1 MVQALSRRAEEE
13 RERAAEEAK
22 ALTDRAED
30 ENPGLYRRDKLWM
43 PHAPG
48 VAVIRGHLL
57 VDVASFFGNCD
68 ITVREHNAPTTN
80 RSLQGKGR
88 DIVEASEDKET
99 NQVFMRWYDQVQV
112 QIDKFYPPPD
122 TNDVENP
129 GEGTLC
135 GMRGAHGNAMCG
147 LILFLGTTG
156 EPGAGRVDKQ
166 CKYWFYSD
174 LGFPGK
180 NIWDIGDTPFRMVR
194 VPTEPA
200 PDIYEVMLRFN
211 LKRGKKT
218 AEHFRDNFKKN
229 VQSWTV
235 RHTLFEGFDW
245 GSLQNVSPEPSV
257 DDEPELPD
265 PADSGEDSDLTD
277 LSDMSAACERRFA
290 EAQARVGRANTLV
303 EAQAAFERGMA
314 EDQADRERGFAE
326 DRAADSEG
334 ITKAMADRD
343 RRHAVRAAREGKR
356 KAEIQPTDERGHA
369 EAAEENEE
377 SQTES
382 GGTMVPE
389 EEGDSEGE
397 PRRDITRLAPEFLRR
412 GGKL

>member
-1 MVQALSRRAEEE
+1 MIQALFRRAEEE
-13 RERAAEEAK
+13 REREAEEAR

-30 ENPGLYRRDKLWM
+30 ENPGLYRQDKLWM

-57 VDVASFFGNCD
+57 VDVASFFRDCD

-88 DIVEASEDKET
+88 DIIELGEDKEI

-122 TNDVENP
+122 TIDIEHP
-129 GEGTLC
+129 GEGILC

-156 EPGAGRVDKQ
+156 EPEAERVDKQ
-166 CKYWFYSD
+166 CKYWFYSAS
-174 LGFPGK
+174 GFPGK

-194 VPTEPA
+194 VPAEPA
-200 PDIYEVMLRFN
+200 PDIYEIMLRFN

-229 VQSWTV
+229 VKSWTV
-235 RHTLFEGFDW
+235 RATLFQGFDW
-245 GSLQNVSPEPSV
+245 GSLQNVSPELSE
-257 DDEPELPD
+257 DDERELPD

-290 EAQARVGRANTLV
+290 ELQAQVGRANTLA
-303 EAQAAFERGMA
+303 EAQAAFDRKWA
-314 EDQADRERGFAE
+314 ED
-326 DRAADSEG
+326 
-334 ITKAMADRD
+334 TVDRD

-356 KAEIQPTDERGHA
+356 KAEIQPTNERGHT

-382 GGTMVPE
+382 SGTMMPE
-389 EEGDSEGE
+389 EEGDSEDE
-397 PRRDITRLAPEFLRR
+397 PRRDITRLAPESLRR